1 MQGFPKTVGTKQD
14 LLNLL
19 ELYPAETKS
28 WLQDQLTARE
38 RWLTDKK
45 LYLAGDTY
53 LDEENV
59 EQTYESDEPYIEDE
73 THRIAEAKDEND
85 VVTQRYQEVYGVDP
99 NWYVSARLG
108 TSYEDVVAILEG

>member
-1 MQGFPKTVGTKQD
+1 MVGFSKHINTKQD

-19 ELYPAETKS
+19 NDYPAETKQ
-28 WLQDQLTARE
+28 WLRDQLTARE

-53 LDEENV
+53 LDENNV

-73 THRIAEAKDEND
+73 THRVAEAKDEND
-85 VVTQRYQEVYGVDP
+85 VVVQRYQEVYGVDE
-99 NWYVSARLG
+99 NWYVSAKLG